1 MIWNAK
7 VQYCLVGIQYLMAN
21 AYAFQIFMANNFVSH
36 FQLIMIQL
44 ILLEWKNF
52 INRILVNA
60 LNLILAF
67 GKGVRLFRK
76 LIMIIGKKLLE
87 ILEYLNVEEIFYMM
101 RIFIY
106 LIKLRI
112 CIINGRKLV
121 ILRFMLLFKLL
132 Y

>member
-121 ILRFMLLFKLL
+121 ILLFMLLFKLL